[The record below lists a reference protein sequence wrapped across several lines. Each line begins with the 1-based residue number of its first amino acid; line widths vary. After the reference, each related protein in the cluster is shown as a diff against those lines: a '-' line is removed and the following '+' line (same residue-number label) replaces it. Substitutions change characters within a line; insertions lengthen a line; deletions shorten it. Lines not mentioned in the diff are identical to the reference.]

1 MTGMCSSPLGIHL
14 VFIVFKYLM
23 LYSLP
28 KALQAYCFIARE
40 HQCINDSLRD
50 FEIIRDSARQ
60 PTLVDPGQAA
70 AAASVEQWTTTVPG
84 LDCVLTSTF

>member
-40 HQCINDSLRD
+40 HASMIRCEILRSFAIPLDSQRWLIPAKPQRLPPWNSGPPPFQD
-50 FEIIRDSARQ
+50 
-60 PTLVDPGQAA
+60 
-70 AAASVEQWTTTVPG
+70 
-84 LDCVLTSTF
+84 